1 MPDSNWS
8 TTPKYPQI
16 AADYE
21 KTFRVL
27 QSLPVDLF
35 LGAHGAYYGM
45 NAKYALIKPNG
56 PNPFIDSEG
65 YHAYVAERE
74 QAFRAEW
81 EKQKGNVKIGKETPW
96 TRQLSTSSPIL
107 SAERQEFYQRLDG
120 KNTAPLWEYLARL
133 VTPEPQTACVPAL
146 WRYQDMRPLLME
158 AGDLISAKEAERRV
172 LVLENPGLRGE
183 SKITSSLYSGIQL
196 VMPGEIA
203 PTHRHTA
210 SALRFVLE
218 SDGGFTAV
226 DGERTTMHPG
236 DFILTPNWT
245 YHDHG
250 NPGTKPTVWLDGLDL
265 HIVNLLGASFA
276 SHHPQEIQPLTR
288 PDGDASVRYG
298 ANLLPVEYKSSSQAA
313 PLFCYPY
320 SRSREALEM
329 LHRNGPLDPLHGA
342 KLQYINPVT
351 GGYPMPTI
359 AAFLQLLPK
368 GFPGRGLPCH
378 GCDRLLCRGRI
389 GPQPCRHADVRLER
403 TRRFRSAFL
412 VPRVPP
418 GRRRRGAV

>member
-1 MPDSNWS
+1 METDTAAFYVKPD
-8 TTPKYPQI
+8 T
-16 AADYE
+16 
-21 KTFRVL
+21 
-27 QSLPVDLF
+27 
-35 LGAHGAYYGM
+35 
-45 NAKYALIKPNG
+45 
-56 PNPFIDSEG
+56 
-65 YHAYVAERE
+65 
-74 QAFRAEW
+74 
-81 EKQKGNVKIGKETPW
+81 
-96 TRQLSTSSPIL
+96 
-107 SAERQEFYQRLDG
+107 SAERQEFYQRLNV

-183 SKITSSLYSGIQL
+183 SKITSSLYAGIQL

-250 NPGTKPTVWLDGLDL
+250 NPGSKPTVWLDGLDL

-276 SHHPQEIQPLTR
+276 SHHPQDIQPLTR
-288 PDGDASVRYG
+288 PDGDAAVRYG

-320 SRSREALEM
+320 DRSREALEM

-368 GFPGRGLPCH
+368 NFQGHTYRATDATVYCCVEGSGRSQVGGGTFDWNLHDVFVAPSWSSVSHQADTDAVLFSFSDRAAQKALGLW
-378 GCDRLLCRGRI
+378 REEAIL
-389 GPQPCRHADVRLER
+389 
-403 TRRFRSAFL
+403 
-412 VPRVPP
+412 
-418 GRRRRGAV
+418 